1 MLANLFEER
10 GLYRPVLLEICQ
22 IFPLI
27 GEVLSIPCPARYG
40 FTSSATSLLST
51 FRLETWAVT
60 VCNTKDDQALQKL
73 LSQQQPLLFWRANS
87 LTPAPKFAAFT

>member
-51 FRLETWAVT
+51 FRQETWAVT
-60 VCNTKDDQALQKL
+60 ACNTKDDQALQKL
-73 LSQQQPLLFWRANS
+73 LSQLQTLLLWRAIS
-87 LTPAPKFAAFT
+87 RMPAPKFAAFT